1 VYRRGRTEGRRCGR
15 SVSNCA
21 ELAQS
26 ARILRCRR
34 KSPYDPPFG
43 CHERT
48 SHAQDRTLSA
58 LTVLAVGSIGTGTA
72 LAATAGQTFLAGGL
86 PLPAGAIAGAPGGY
100 AADSATTIGSSANG
114 RYVAFASD
122 ADTLAPGLQPDVTNI
137 FRKDRQTGAVVL
149 VSRASGVLGAVAQR
163 SGVDPQ
169 VSADGNRIAWRTTAA
184 LAPAD
189 TDGGDYDV
197 YVRDVAAATTLLA
210 SQGSGGAQ
218 TLEDVWDFDLSANGQ
233 FAAFESEDALAGAAD
248 GNGVSDIY
256 RRDLA
261 GGTTALMSSNS
272 GGASA
277 ANAASYDPA
286 LSGDGRWVAFASS
299 ATDVVAGYSGGG
311 RQVFARDLS
320 GGRHLVSNQSGAL
333 TTASNGEASEPD
345 IAGTPN
351 GTLANVRIAYTSNA
365 TNAGADDGDS
375 DASVYRRQLS
385 ESFSRLVSR
394 ATTATGANADSRA
407 HTPSISD
414 DGERIAFSSDAG
426 NLGAGA
432 DYYGAYVRDLAGS
445 TTVLGSTQN
454 AYSVQAT
461 LSGDGSLIM
470 WFEGQGLTPDVDRD
484 IAGVYARTYA
494 PPAALGSAQHISRP
508 AGAAPFLAPAF
519 RIEPS
524 GPGQTV
530 MSGDGRYLVFK
541 AYSSR
546 LPGQVPGFE
555 GQGQV
560 FRRDTRTGALDLVSR
575 AGGVNGAPAGGFSQQ
590 PAISADGTRVA
601 FATSAKLSPSDT
613 DSLQSVY
620 VRDLVASTT
629 TLVSRAAGAG
639 GANADATAGRA
650 RISGDGRHVLFTS
663 SAGNLGVPGGTTHL
677 FKRSLDSHALA
688 VVDRAN
694 GAGGT
699 PGNGSVTSPS
709 LSHDGRI
716 AAFASTATN
725 LDPADAPPDLLTDV
739 YVRDTVAGTTRLAS
753 RRSGAT
759 GQKSTGSSTD
769 PALSADGRWIAF
781 SAADQTLAPE
791 AGPWG
796 NPQIVARSLATHA
809 NTLVSRAPGGAPA
822 NDTARDPNISR
833 DGSVVAFDASATN
846 LLPGRGGASRPAVFA
861 RTMATGALS
870 GPPAFG
876 LISNTPNNRA
886 AYPSLSPDGQCM
898 AFSALGHNAIAGA
911 AGDYDT
917 AYVYVVSG
925 SCPKPT
931 PLAVASKPTLRRVSM
946 KSKRFRVTKQ
956 RTARIAAKRKRRK
969 APAGTAFRFTLDVR
983 ANVTIRI
990 HRQLAGRKVGR
1001 ACRRPAPRLRGHK
1014 RCKRYALA
1022 GGLSRRG
1029 LAAGRRSVKF
1039 SGRIGRKALK
1049 PGRYRATLYAANSAG
1064 RSKSVKL
1071 AFRVVR
1077 R

>member
-1 VYRRGRTEGRRCGR
+1 MRKTGAIAALAITTV
-15 SVSNCA
+15 VS
-21 ELAQS
+21 L
-26 ARILRCRR
+26 
-34 KSPYDPPFG
+34 
-43 CHERT
+43 
-48 SHAQDRTLSA
+48 
-58 LTVLAVGSIGTGTA
+58 GSGTA
-72 LAATAGQTFLAGGL
+72 GAATAGQTFLTGGL
-86 PLPAGAIAGAPGGY
+86 PLPAGAIAGGIGGY
-100 AADSATTIGSSANG
+100 AADSATTIGASANG
-114 RYVAFASD
+114 RYVVFTSD
-122 ADTLAPGLQPDVTNI
+122 ADTLAPGIHPDVTNI
-137 FRKDRQTGAVVL
+137 FRKDRQTGDVVL
-149 VSRASGVLGAVAQR
+149 AGRANGANGPVPVR

-169 VSADGNRIAWRTTAA
+169 ISADGNRVAWRTTAS

-189 TDGGDYDV
+189 TDGGAYDV
-197 YVRDVAAATTLLA
+197 YLRDIAAATTLLV

-218 TLEDVWDFDLSANGQ
+218 ALEDVWDFDLSANGQ
-233 FAAFESEDALAGAAD
+233 FVAFESEDALAGASD

-272 GGASA
+272 GGANA

-286 LSGDGRWVAFASS
+286 LSGDGRWVAFLSS
-299 ATDVVAGYSGGG
+299 ATDVVAGYVGGG

-351 GTLANVRIAYTSNA
+351 GTLANVRIAYTSTA
-365 TNAGADDGDS
+365 TNVGADDGDS
-375 DASVYRRQLS
+375 NASIYRRQLS

-394 ATTATGANADSRA
+394 ATTAAGANADSRA

-432 DYYGAYVRDLAGS
+432 DYYGAYVRDLASS

-461 LSGDGSLIM
+461 LSGDGSLFM
-470 WFEGQGLTPDVDRD
+470 WYEGQGLTPDVDRD
-484 IAGVYARTYA
+484 LPGVYARSYA
-494 PPAALGSAQHISRP
+494 PPPAALGPVQHISRP
-508 AGAAPFLAPAF
+508 AGSAPFLAAAF
-519 RIEPS
+519 RVEPS

-560 FRRDTRTGALDLVSR
+560 FRRDIRTGALDLVSR
-575 AGGVNGAPAGGFSQQ
+575 AGGANGAPAGGFTQQ
-590 PAISADGTRVA
+590 PTISADGTRVA
-601 FATSAKLSPSDT
+601 FATSASLSPSDT

-620 VRDLVASTT
+620 VRDLVAHTT
-629 TLVSRAAGAG
+629 ALVSRAAGAG
-639 GANADATAGRA
+639 GANANATAGRA

-694 GAGGT
+694 GAAGV
-699 PGNGSVTSPS
+699 PGNGDVTSPS

-716 AAFASTATN
+716 VAFASTASN
-725 LDPADAPPDLLTDV
+725 LDPADAPPDLFTDV
-739 YVRDTVAGTTRLAS
+739 YVRDTVAGTTRLVS

-759 GQKSTGSSTD
+759 GQKSTGTSSD

-796 NPQIVARSLATHA
+796 SNQIVARSLVTHA
-809 NTLVSRAPGGAPA
+809 NTLVSRAPAGAPA
-822 NDTARDPNISR
+822 NDTARDPSISR

-886 AYPSLSPDGQCM
+886 TYPSLSPDGQCM

-917 AYVYVVSG
+917 SYVYVVSG
-925 SCPKPT
+925 SCPKPA
-931 PLAVASKPTLRRVSM
+931 PLVAAAKPTLRRVSM
-946 KSKRFRVTKQ
+946 KNKRFRVAKQ

-969 APAGTAFRFTLDVR
+969 APAGTTFRFTLNVR

-990 HRQLAGRKVGR
+990 HRQLGGRKVGR
-1001 ACRRPAPRLRGHK
+1001 ACRKPAPRLRGRK
-1014 RCKRYALA
+1014 RCKRYVLA

-1039 SGRIGRKALK
+1039 SGRIGKRALK
-1049 PGRYRATLYAANSAG
+1049 PGRYRATLYAANSSG

-1071 AFRVVR
+1071 SFQVVR